1 MAVITINALSGYSKV
16 LMIFN
21 KLYVARKA
29 MVIEMALF
37 EVDDSNFN
45 EEVLSAKEDVLVD
58 FYATWCMPWKMLSP
72 VVDKIAE
79 NMKVCKVNIDEAR
92 KSVSNYMIVS
102 VPTLIAFRNGEE
114 INRLSG
120 VTDEEEIMKLFK

>member
-1 MAVITINALSGYSKV
+1 
-16 LMIFN
+16 
-21 KLYVARKA
+21 
-29 MVIEMALF
+29 MALF

-58 FYATWCMPWKMLSP
+58 FYATWCMPCKMLSP

-79 NMKVCKVNIDEAR
+79 NMKVCKVNIDEAG

-120 VTDEEEIMKLFK
+120 VTDEEEIMKLYK